1 MAWRVRRNAAPPLP
15 ATNASIKGGKL
26 LFPAKISLPLGDF
39 FTFFEWKPLSFPFL
53 LLKRGSGRRGG
64 EAGRKMRM
72 EKWANYFA
80 QRQVARLPSL
90 GLRLNIF
97 LGRRGESPIH
107 CSYSQLINF
116 VSDRFITR
124 RTLLLREQS
133 IFLSLSLPLQYLD
146 TIWFDRPIDCYEI
159 ALVPVL
165 WSCIGEFRSLIEEKF
180 HFFLLSH
187 SIFLKKK
194 KK

>member
-1 MAWRVRRNAAPPLP
+1 MKAAIVSFPVIKEGEWTKGRGGRKKNENGKVGQLFRAASSSPPSFSRS
-15 ATNASIKGGKL
+15 SIKH
-26 LFPAKISLPLGDF
+26 LPWG
-39 FTFFEWKPLSFPFL
+39 
-53 LLKRGSGRRGG
+53 RG
-64 EAGRKMRM
+64 E
-72 EKWANYFA
+72 
-80 QRQVARLPSL
+80 
-90 GLRLNIF
+90 
-97 LGRRGESPIH
+97 ESPIH

-180 HFFLLSH
+180 HFFLLFH

-194 KK
+194 KKSKLKRKILSNFSFIYI